1 MNFWQLKNYSLFGEF
16 PFVWF
21 FSWHSAS
28 LKFLLILFNIFVILL
43 SKEFLSFWV
52 YFNRFHTE
60 RSDTCFWA
68 SFNIINLF
76 ISLANHSLL
85 LDFPLQVKDNHFKLW
100 LNFLFFTV
108 FPIFDSVCGRLCL
121 WGLNVILVIL
131 RVDILKRVLIILFIH
146 LFLL

>member
-1 MNFWQLKNYSLFGEF
+1 MRFFGWNCGW
-16 PFVWF
+16 V
-21 FSWHSAS
+21 
-28 LKFLLILFNIFVILL
+28 KFLLILFNVFVILL
-43 SKEFLSFWV
+43 SKTFHWI
-52 YFNRFHTE
+52 YFNRFHTV
-60 RSDTCFWA
+60 RSHTCFWPT
-68 SFNIINLF
+68 FNTLNIF
-76 ISLANHSLL
+76 ISPHHSLL